1 MPRTPTTPAQVSGHR
16 FLVRRVEHALV
27 RADSAMFHDP
37 LAARNR
43 AVAVGVVLTVLLA
56 AGSVLL
62 GVFRPSAAAADDAA
76 VLLVRD
82 TGSLYVRIDDTVHPV
97 SNLASARLI
106 LGRAESP
113 SAIREDALD
122 RWRHGPAIGIDNAP
136 PVPAEAGESF
146 GETPTV
152 GVCEQVSDGE
162 VDTVLVRLRTEP
174 AGTSMAE
181 ATILTHGGQHWL
193 LVDGRRAS
201 IDPRDPVI
209 ARALGLGSAPIRP
222 VGTDLLRIIP
232 ERPPVAIPEVGAI
245 GEPTGFAVP
254 FDRVGNVADVGGR
267 YLVARQGGA
276 VDIPETA
283 ALVLASGSGMH
294 SADERTLAAIPVAPA
309 VDLGSLPSAVPTW
322 SDASGWLCVDAGE
335 TVTAT
340 RDSVAAGDI
349 VAYPMLPDAPIS
361 LSGYLGPGTT
371 VAIRTRDGLHVVSSS
386 GVRHRVEDSS
396 ALQALGF
403 TVPPELPWS
412 GISALP
418 EGPELN
424 RDAAL
429 QPS

>member
-1 MPRTPTTPAQVSGHR
+1 M
-16 FLVRRVEHALV
+16 
-27 RADSAMFHDP
+27 
-37 LAARNR
+37 
-43 AVAVGVVLTVLLA
+43 GVVLTVLLA

-136 PVPAEAGESF
+136 PVPAGTEESF
-146 GETPTV
+146 GDAPTV

-162 VDTVLVRLRTEP
+162 IDTVLVRLRSEST
-174 AGTSMAE
+174 GTS
-181 ATILTHGGQHWL
+181 ATDASILTHGGHHWL
-193 LVDGRRAS
+193 LIDGHRAR
-201 IDPRDPVI
+201 IDPHDPVI
-209 ARALGLGSAPIRP
+209 ARALGLGSAPVRP
-222 VGTDLLRIIP
+222 VGADLLRIIP
-232 ERPPVAIPEVGAI
+232 ERAPVTVPEVGAI
-245 GEPTGFAVP
+245 GEPTGFATP
-254 FDRVGNVADVGGR
+254 FDQVGNVVQIGGR
-267 YLVARQGGA
+267 YLVTRQGGA
-276 VDIPETA
+276 VDVPETA

-294 SADERTLAAIPVAPA
+294 SADEQTLATIPVAPA
-309 VDLGSLPSAVPTW
+309 VDLGSLLADIPTW
-322 SDASGWLCVDAGE
+322 SDAGGWLCVDANE
-335 TVTAT
+335 NVTVTS
-340 RDSVAAGDI
+340 DSVAAGDI
-349 VAYPMLPDAPIS
+349 VVYPVLPDAPIS

-371 VAIRTRDGLHVVSSS
+371 VAVRTRDGLHVVSSS
-386 GVRHRVEDSS
+386 GVRHRVEDIA

-403 TVPPELPWS
+403 AVPPELPWS

-429 QPS
+429 RPL